1 VKKSVFVDV
10 KSSFREDVR
19 GRVLEY
25 LRSLDPEAW
34 ELFAWS
40 ERGSEAARVYA
51 VEAGVEDL
59 FSGFLPKPNVFLD
72 EHGVDEW
79 PDVSVQSP
87 ELLGAYTTES
97 ITVLEVWE
105 AIRKRPGLYVGTTEN
120 PNHMLHWAF
129 RERLGHIEETAG
141 PRTVL
146 VRLLPG
152 DALEIVDDWPRYP
165 VSEAGLKAA
174 CSELQRGFE
183 LPILAALS
191 RRFEAE
197 VWADGTWVRTEFEE
211 GRLIAGP
218 FESEGALGS
227 GTRLRFVPDPEIF
240 GDTRTD
246 PVWLATRLKELSVLD
261 AGVRLTL
268 ENGSQ
273 TQTFFAPK
281 GLADWVAGQAHTDAP
296 VARGVVRASQERCEV
311 AWAWVEA
318 AESDVRGWVNGVHT
332 REGGTHV
339 EALCEFLA
347 DHAPSPQHRLV
358 AAVHVNMPHPRF
370 KSPIKGYL
378 DSPEIAP
385 LVRLAAQTGLF
396 EGPQSHGFELRW

>member
-1 VKKSVFVDV
+1 MKKSVFVDV
-10 KSSFREDVR
+10 ESSFREDVR
-19 GRVLEY
+19 GRVLGY
-25 LRSLDPEAW
+25 LRGLDLEVW

-40 ERGSEAARVYA
+40 DGGSEAARVHV

-59 FSGFLPKPNVFLD
+59 FSGFLPKPNVLLD

-79 PDVSVQSP
+79 PDVRVQAP
-87 ELLGAYTTES
+87 GLLGAYTTES
-97 ITVLEVWE
+97 ITVLEWWE
-105 AIRKRPGLYVGTTEN
+105 AIRTRPGMYVGTTED

-129 RERLGHIEETAG
+129 RDRLGHIEETAG

-152 DALEIVDDWPRYP
+152 DTLEIVDDWARYP
-165 VSEAGLKAA
+165 VSEAGLEAA
-174 CSELQRGFE
+174 CTELQRGWE

-191 RRFEAE
+191 SRFEAE

-211 GRLIAGP
+211 GRLVTGP
-218 FESEGALGS
+218 FESEGAVGS
-227 GTRLRFVPDPEIF
+227 GTRLRFVPDPKIF

-268 ENGSQ
+268 ENDAQ
-273 TQTFFAPK
+273 TQTFFAPD
-281 GLADWVAGQAHTDAP
+281 GLADWVSDRVNTSLP

-332 REGGTHV
+332 RDGGTHV

-347 DHAPSPQHRLV
+347 DHAPSLDHRLV
-358 AAVHVNMPHPRF
+358 AAVHVNMPHPRYQ
-370 KSPIKGYL
+370 SPIKGYL
-378 DSPEIAP
+378 GSPEIAP

-396 EGPQSHGFELRW
+396 EAS

>member
-1 VKKSVFVDV
+1 MKKSVFVDV
-10 KSSFREDVR
+10 ESSFREGVR

-25 LRSLDPEAW
+25 LRSLDLEAW
-34 ELFAWS
+34 ELFGWS
-40 ERGSEAARVYA
+40 EHGSEAARVHS
-51 VEAGVEDL
+51 VEAGVEGL
-59 FSGFLPKPNVFLD
+59 FSGFLPKPNVLLD
-72 EHGVDEW
+72 EHGLGEW
-79 PDVSVQSP
+79 PDVRVQSP
-87 ELLGAYTTES
+87 ELLGEYTAES
-97 ITVLEVWE
+97 ITVLEWWE
-105 AIRKRPGLYVGTTEN
+105 AIRKRPGMYVGTTEN

-129 RERLGHIEETAG
+129 RDRLGHIEETAG

-152 DALEIVDDWPRYP
+152 DAVEIVDDWARYP
-165 VSEAGLKAA
+165 VSEAGLNAA
-174 CSELQRGFE
+174 CTELQRGLE

-211 GRLIAGP
+211 GRLMTGP
-218 FESEGALGS
+218 FESEGAMGS
-227 GTRLRFVPDPEIF
+227 GTRLRFVPDPQIF

-246 PVWLATRLKELSVLD
+246 PDWLATRLEELSVLE

-273 TQTFFAPK
+273 TQTFFAPE
-281 GLADWVAGQAHTDAP
+281 GLADWVAGRVHTGSP
-296 VARGVVRASQERCEV
+296 IARGVVRASQERCEV

-332 REGGTHV
+332 QEGGTHV

-347 DHAPSPQHRLV
+347 DHAPSPEHCLV
-358 AAVHVNMPHPRF
+358 AAVHVNMPHPRYE
-370 KSPIKGYL
+370 SPIKGYL
-378 DSPEIAP
+378 GSPEIAP

-396 EGPQSHGFELRW
+396 EGS